1 MRGRHEQPGTGG
13 DAASAT
19 VPEDAARPPD
29 SSRPAAWLH
38 SLRLW
43 GFMIKFSHSVF
54 ALPFALIAAFLAGSR
69 RPSGFPGAH
78 QLALIVIGMVA
89 ARSAAMTFNR
99 IVDAAIDARNP
110 RTQGR
115 PIPAGAISRRHAV
128 GFFVACCAVFVAA
141 CAGFLLL
148 DANVWPLALSV
159 PVLAYLCA
167 YSYTKRFTRWSHLV
181 LGSAIAL
188 SPPAA
193 WLAVDPGSIGWPAC
207 VLMAA
212 VTFWIAGFDVI
223 YACQDV
229 EYDRRDGL
237 FSLPARVGIAAALWY
252 ARFAV
257 GLVDAA
263 DVAGLGVCRGRCG
276 RGVAA
281 AVGEPAGPRGRPLTR
296 GRRLFHDQ
304 RGREY
309 SAGGLRDCRYRDTP
323 RVRKPCGRGE
333 IIS

>member
-252 ARFAV
+252 ARFAHIVTVALLVLLMPLTSLGWVYAGGVAVV
-257 GLVDAA
+257 GLLLLSENLLVRA
-263 DVAGLGVCRGRCG
+263 DDLSRV
-276 RGVAA
+276 GVAFFTING
-281 AVGEPAGPRGRPLTR
+281 AVSILLAVCAIVDIAIRHG
-296 GRRLFHDQ
+296 
-304 RGREY
+304 
-309 SAGGLRDCRYRDTP
+309 
-323 RVRKPCGRGE
+323 
-333 IIS
+333 